1 MSDGRSNFPKM
12 EEEILKFWEAE
23 KIFEKTL
30 SKDSP
35 QGEFVFYEG
44 PPTANGKP
52 GIHHVEARAFK
63 DIIPRY
69 KTMCGYHV
77 GRKGGWDTQG
87 LPVELEVEK
96 QLGLSCRK
104 EVEEYGIKEYNEKC
118 KESVWKYLDQWIGMT
133 KRIAYWLDIDNAYIT
148 YKPEYIE
155 SLWWIIK
162 QVWERDLLYQDY
174 KVLPYCTRCG
184 TSLSSHEV
192 AQGYKEVEDPA
203 VYIKFKVKD
212 HADTFLVAW
221 TTTPWTLISNTAL
234 AVGQDVDYVKVKQGN
249 EFLWLARS
257 RAEAALGAD
266 FEIIEEVK
274 GSELLGVEY
283 EPLFPYWE
291 EARQAAGI
299 EGKAHYVV
307 AADFVSTED
316 GSGIVHTAVMYGAE
330 DFELG
335 NEIGLPKFHMIAPDG
350 KFIEGSGPFTRVY
363 VKKADAGIT
372 EDLRTRGLLLKEE
385 KITHTYPFCWRCKSP
400 LIYYAMDSW
409 YIRMSSLRD
418 KLLTENDK
426 IHWEPDHIK
435 DGRFG
440 EWLREVKDWAFS
452 RSRYWGTPLPVWCCE
467 CGHMDCIGSY
477 EELKDKAKQ
486 DLDLENFDPHRPFVD
501 DYTIECPKCQKEMRR
516 VEDVCDVWFD
526 SGCMPFAQWHYPF
539 ENKELIDSGQQ
550 FPGDYISEA
559 IDQTR
564 GWFYT
569 LHAVGI
575 LLDKGLV
582 YKNCICLGH
591 LLDSKGK
598 KMSKSIGN
606 VVEPMEQIDK
616 YGADA
621 LRWWMYTVNQPG
633 ESKNYDERDI
643 DTIVKKLFNILWNV
657 KTFYQ
662 MYEQKYG
669 VSDRN
674 DTRKCVNILDQW
686 ILSRLNSLIAD
697 STKWLDGYKITEPAR
712 AIADFVTD
720 LSTWYVRRS
729 RDRFKSENEQVRTE
743 AMVTLRHCLIEVTK
757 LMAPFTPFIS
767 EDIYRQI
774 GGEKQSVHLEDWPVA
789 DEKLIN
795 QDLLDQMDQ
804 VRRVVS
810 EALKQ
815 REEKQLAVKQPLAK
829 ATVRGMKALDDSLLE
844 LIKDEVNIKE
854 VVFATAGDFAVELDT
869 ELTPELK
876 REGYVREIVRKVN
889 GLRKEAGLTIEDSI
903 ELYVV
908 SDAEQ
913 VQLTLQ
919 EHQEA
924 ILSGTLA
931 KELKTE
937 KTNLEHSTD
946 LKLGDEPVW
955 IAIKKM

>member
-1 MSDGRSNFPKM
+1 MSNGRANFPEK
-12 EEEILKFWEAE
+12 ESEILEFWEKE

-30 SKDSP
+30 AKDAP
-35 QGEFVFYEG
+35 EGEFVFFEG

-69 KTMCGYHV
+69 KTMQGFHV

-96 QLGLSCRK
+96 ELGLQSRK

-118 KESVWKYLDQWIGMT
+118 KESVWKYLDEWTKMT
-133 KRIAYWLDIDNAYIT
+133 KRIAYWVDLDNAYIT

-155 SLWWIIK
+155 SLWWVIK

-212 HADTFLVAW
+212 QDNTYLVAW

-234 AVGQDVDYVKVKQGN
+234 AVGKDVDYVKVKQGDQ
-249 EFLWLARS
+249 FLWLARS
-257 RAEAALGAD
+257 RAEAALGSD
-266 FEIIEEVK
+266 PEIVEETK
-274 GSELLGVEY
+274 GSELLGLEY

-291 EARQAAGI
+291 EARQKAGA

-335 NEIGLPKFHMIAPDG
+335 NELGLPKFHMIAPDG
-350 KFIEGSGPFTRVY
+350 KFIEGTGPFTGVH
-363 VKKADAGIT
+363 VKDADKDIT
-372 EDLRTRGLLLKEE
+372 VDLEKRDLLLKSEVV
-385 KITHTYPFCWRCKSP
+385 THTYPFCWRCKSP

-418 KLLTENDK
+418 ELLAENDK
-426 IHWEPDHIK
+426 IHWEPAHIK

-440 EWLREVKDWAFS
+440 EWLREIKDWAFS
-452 RSRYWGTPLPVWCCE
+452 RSRYWGTPLPVWRCD

-477 EELKDKAKQ
+477 QELKDKAKQ
-486 DLDLENFDPHRPFVD
+486 EVDLENFDPHRPFVD
-501 DYTIECPKCQKEMRR
+501 EYTIECPKCQKEMHR

-539 ENKELIDSGQQ
+539 ENKEMIDDGKQ

-569 LHAVGI
+569 LHAVGV
-575 LLDKGLV
+575 LLGKGLA

-598 KMSKSIGN
+598 KMSKSLGN
-606 VVEPMEQIDK
+606 IVDPWTVIDK

-621 LRWWMYTVNQPG
+621 VRWWMYTVNQPG
-633 ESKNYDERDI
+633 ESKNFDERDV
-643 DTIVKKLFNILWNV
+643 DTIVKKVFNILWNV

-662 MYEQKYG
+662 MYEQKHG
-669 VSDRN
+669 APQDR
-674 DTRKCVNILDQW
+674 TKVPKNILDQW
-686 ILSRLNSLIAD
+686 VLSRLNSLIKD
-697 STKWLDGYKITEPAR
+697 STKWLEGYKVTEPAR

-729 RDRFKSENEQVRTE
+729 RDRFKSEDEQVRAE
-743 AMVTLRHCLIEVTK
+743 AMITLRTCLIETTK

-767 EDIYRQI
+767 EAIYKELED
-774 GGEKQSVHLEDWPVA
+774 GKESVHLEDWPST
-789 DEKLIN
+789 DEKLIDQN
-795 QDLLDQMDQ
+795 LLETMEQA
-804 VRRVVS
+804 RRVVS

-815 REEKQLAVKQPLAK
+815 REETKMPVKQPLAK
-829 ATVRGMKALDDSLLE
+829 ATVQGMKALDDKVVE
-844 LIKDEVNIKE
+844 LIKDEVNIKAVE
-854 VVFATAGDFAVELDT
+854 FKEKGDFAVELDT
-869 ELTPELK
+869 KLTPELK
-876 REGYVREIVRKVN
+876 REGFVREIVRKVN
-889 GLRKEAGLTIEDSI
+889 GLRKGADLTIEDRI
-903 ELYVV
+903 ELYLV
-908 SDAEQ
+908 SDADE
-913 VQLTLQ
+913 VKKTLE
-919 EHQEA
+919 EHGEE
-924 ILSGTLA
+924 ILRGTLA
-931 KELKTE
+931 DGLKEE
-937 KTNLEHSTD
+937 KAD
-946 LKLGDEPVW
+946 LKHSAEIKLDGNSVW
-955 IAIKKM
+955 IGIKKK

>member
-1 MSDGRSNFPKM
+1 MD
-12 EEEILKFWEAE
+12 FWDKE

-30 SKDSP
+30 AKDSP
-35 QGEFVFYEG
+35 QGDFVFFEG

-52 GIHHVEARAFK
+52 GIHHVEARSFK
-63 DIIPRY
+63 DIIPRFR
-69 KTMCGYHV
+69 TMQGYHV
-77 GRKGGWDTQG
+77 ARKGGWDTQG

-96 QLGLSCRK
+96 QLGLSSRK

-118 KESVWKYLDQWIGMT
+118 KESVWKYLDEWIGMT
-133 KRIAYWLDIDNAYIT
+133 KRIAYWLDLDNAYIT

-203 VYIKFKVKD
+203 VYIKFQVKD
-212 HADTFLVAW
+212 QDKTYLVAW

-234 AVGQDVDYVKVKQGN
+234 AVGEDVDYVKVKQGD
-249 EFLWLARS
+249 EFLWLAQARV
-257 RAEAALGAD
+257 EAALGD
-266 FEIIEEVK
+266 GLVIVEEVK
-274 GSELLGVEY
+274 GSDLLGLEY

-291 EARQAAGI
+291 ETRQKAGA

-335 NEIGLPKFHMIAPDG
+335 NELGLPKFHMIAPDG
-350 KFIEGSGPFTRVY
+350 KFIEGAGPFTGVY
-363 VKKADAGIT
+363 VKDTDADIT
-372 EDLRTRGLLLKEE
+372 ADLEKRGLLLKSETV
-385 KITHTYPFCWRCKSP
+385 THTYPFCWRCKSP

-418 KLLTENDK
+418 ELLAENEK
-426 IHWEPDHIK
+426 IHWEPAHIK

-440 EWLREVKDWAFS
+440 EWLREIKDWAFS
-452 RSRYWGTPLPVWCCE
+452 RSRYWGTPLPVWRCE

-477 EELKDKAKQ
+477 QELKDKAKQ
-486 DLDLENFDPHRPFVD
+486 DVDLENFDPHRPFVD
-501 DYTIECPKCQKEMRR
+501 EYTIECSKCQKDMHR

-526 SGCMPFAQWHYPF
+526 SGCMPFAQHHYPF
-539 ENKELIDSGQQ
+539 ENKEMIDDGQQ

-575 LLDKGLV
+575 LLGKGRV

-598 KMSKSIGN
+598 KMSKSLGN
-606 VVEPMEQIDK
+606 IVDPWDMINK

-621 LRWWMYTVNQPG
+621 VRWWMYTVNQPG
-633 ESKNYDERDI
+633 ESKNFDERDV
-643 DTIVKKLFNILWNV
+643 DTIVKKVFNLLWNM

-662 MYEQKYG
+662 MYESKHG
-669 VSDRN
+669 RVEKDKIKITN
-674 DTRKCVNILDQW
+674 VLDQW
-686 ILSRLNSLIAD
+686 ILSRLNSLIKD
-697 STKWLDGYKITEPAR
+697 STDWLENYKVTEPAR
-712 AIADFVTD
+712 ALSEFVND

-729 RDRFKSENEQVRTE
+729 RDRFKSENEADRNQ
-743 AMVTLRHCLIEVTK
+743 AMDTLRTCLVETTK

-767 EDIYRQI
+767 EAVYGELN
-774 GGEKQSVHLEDWPVA
+774 GGKESVHLEDWPQA
-789 DEKLIN
+789 DEKLTN
-795 QDLLDQMDQ
+795 QDLMKNMDQ
-804 VRRVVS
+804 ARRIVS

-815 REEKQLAVKQPLAK
+815 REETKIAVKQPLAK
-829 ATVRGMKALDDSLLE
+829 ATVSGMKALEDNLVE
-844 LIKDEVNIKE
+844 LIKAEVNVKD
-854 VVFATAGDFAVELDT
+854 VVFEEGGDFAVELDT
-869 ELTPELK
+869 DLTPELK
-876 REGYVREIVRKVN
+876 REGFVREIVRKTN
-889 GLRKEAGLTIEDSI
+889 GLRREAGLTIEDTV
-903 ELYVV
+903 ELYVMTG
-908 SDAEQ
+908 SDE
-913 VQLTLQ
+913 VKKTLS
-919 EHQEA
+919 EHRDA
-924 ILSGTLA
+924 ILQGTLSSDIREEQA
-931 KELKTE
+931 DLDNSTE
-937 KTNLEHSTD
+937 I
-946 LKLGDEPVW
+946 KLDGETVW
-955 IAIKKM
+955 LGIRKSS